1 MRYLDKF
8 KYQSEYVMRGIKP
21 VVFFNADGSTAIFE
35 GGEDEC
41 KVKSWIE
48 SKISELKEQNFNL
61 NPETFQQILD
71 YIGPESSKEEQNV
84 KEEKPKISE
93 VKNDG
98 LDSRK
103 AEIIN
108 SLKNEKFTVAKLQEI
123 LIEILKVL

>member
-1 MRYLDKF
+1 
-8 KYQSEYVMRGIKP
+8 MRGIKP